1 MARGCKLVFILT
13 ERSFMGSD
21 ERRYLETLR
30 SLKKKKK
37 HAHSRTESQVLTR
50 QEVVELVR
58 VSGVQ

>member
-30 SLKKKKK
+30 SLKKKKTT
-37 HAHSRTESQVLTR
+37 HSRTESQVLTR

>member
-30 SLKKKKK
+30 SLKKKNT
-37 HAHSRTESQVLTR
+37 HSRTESQVLTR